1 MGIFDESYSP
11 IDLSRILGIHRV
23 TVTNW
28 VKKGTLQAIRTPG
41 GKYKVSREDLIPFLS
56 KDRGTLAS
64 SE

>member
-23 TVTNW
+23 TVTSW
-28 VKKGTLQAIRTPG
+28 VKKGTLKVIRTPG
-41 GKYKVSREDLIPFLS
+41 GKYKVSKEDLMPFLS
-56 KDRGTLAS
+56 KDSGTLAS